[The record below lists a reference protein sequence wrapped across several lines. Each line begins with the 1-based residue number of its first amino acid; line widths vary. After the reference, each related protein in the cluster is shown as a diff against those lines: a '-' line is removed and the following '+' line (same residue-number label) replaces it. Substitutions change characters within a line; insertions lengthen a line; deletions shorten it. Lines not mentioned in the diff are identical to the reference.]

1 MYDLNIFN
9 NSFKTPTL
17 RFLFITNDKFLN
29 LLKID
34 NVKLCEIFA
43 GYQIRIQNSYS
54 YWEANQLTFR
64 V

>member
-1 MYDLNIFN
+1 MQ
-9 NSFKTPTL
+9 T
-17 RFLFITNDKFLN
+17 TNFLN

>member
-1 MYDLNIFN
+1 MNDHNVFN

-17 RFLFITNDKFLN
+17 IFFIANYTFLN

-34 NVKLCEIFA
+34 HVKLCEIFA